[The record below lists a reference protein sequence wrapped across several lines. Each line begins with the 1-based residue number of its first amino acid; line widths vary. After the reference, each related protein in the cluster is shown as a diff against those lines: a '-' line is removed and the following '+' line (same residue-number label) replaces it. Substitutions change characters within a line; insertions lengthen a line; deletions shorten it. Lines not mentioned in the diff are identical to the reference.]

1 MLDDDTTA
9 EAAAVQFAVWRR
21 LGGPGRLELAMR
33 MSDEARDL
41 TRAGIAAR
49 HPDYTPD
56 DVEHALRRM
65 LLGDDL
71 FRAAWPKAPVLEP

>member
-1 MLDDDTTA
+1 MLDDDTTPD
-9 EAAAVQFAVWRR
+9 AAVQRAVWRR

-49 HPDYTPD
+49 QPD
-56 DVEHALRRM
+56 DSPEDVDHARPRM
-65 LLGDDL
+65 LLGDAR
-71 FRAAWPKAPVLEP
+71 FRTAGPTPSALHP